1 MLKAAGVFPYEVVLQ
16 STLVVALVLADTT
29 GIQERSVNVH
39 DVALQLSLQA
49 KALAAGLALIFVQAH
64 VFYHG
69 SFLTETFT
77 ARCALQGKFRFL
89 LPDFIPI
96 EILLRVVSRISFLSD
111 MSFNFI

>member
-16 STLVVALVLADTT
+16 STLVVALVLADTA

-77 ARCALQGKFRFL
+77 ARGALQGKFRFL

-96 EILLRVVSRISFLSD
+96 EILLRRVVSRISFFSD
-111 MSFNFI
+111 MFNFI